1 MNQTMKVVTLTLL
14 TLGLVFGGGAFALF
28 SMLLPDKFDQ
38 DRWNNHPEERV
49 DMVDNLLEE
58 VTLKG
63 KTKLEITTLLGKQN
77 PKAYF
82 KEPTN
87 LVYYLGDE
95 RGIFSIDSEWL
106 IIWFSDKGIVD
117 HYEVTTD

>member
-95 RGIFSIDSEWL
+95 RGIFSI
-106 IIWFSDKGIVD
+106 
-117 HYEVTTD
+117 HR

>member
-14 TLGLVFGGGAFALF
+14 TLGLVFGGGAFVLF

-63 KTKLEITTLLGKQN
+63 KTKSEITTLLGKQD

-82 KEPTN
+82 KKPTN

-106 IIWFSDKGIVD
+106 IISFSDKGIVD